1 MRATILERLW
11 LENEEALYITKQEF
25 MACYVDW
32 DISPQYTGDVMVAAT
47 IIKGPEFH
55 FARFTGDWTLT
66 RADIRRYLEPIL
78 AQYGCV
84 TTRVPKE
91 DTRMAR
97 FIRILGFVPTGEDE
111 FYIHNKLEQLPF
123 KNAGGASCR
132 N

>member
-25 MACYVDW
+25 MAGFVDW
-32 DISPQYTGDVMVAAT
+32 DIAPHYAGDVMVGT
-47 IIKGPEFH
+47 TMSKGSEFH

-84 TTRVPKE
+84 TTRTPKE
-91 DTRMAR
+91 DVRQSR
-97 FIRILGFVPTGEDE
+97 FNKILGFVPTGEDE
-111 FYIHNKLEQLPF
+111 FFTHYRLEQLPF
-123 KNAGGASCR
+123 KNTGGASCP
-132 N
+132 